1 MGIATFAGIFAAN
14 NRWTYCG
21 NKNLLNALRR
31 GNKHTGVLWLS
42 ASLIFY
48 FQNTNLKQI
57 KKMKHKLFTE
67 QQLLEIYDL
76 VFSSTHS
83 NGFKTSEI
91 KDLLFESDYWFLE
104 KPKENWKS
112 DLINYLDSNGIDKS
126 NLNANKA
133 LISF

>member
-1 MGIATFAGIFAAN
+1 
-14 NRWTYCG
+14 
-21 NKNLLNALRR
+21 
-31 GNKHTGVLWLS
+31 
-42 ASLIFY
+42 
-48 FQNTNLKQI
+48 
-57 KKMKHKLFTE
+57 MKHKLFTE
-67 QQLLEIYDL
+67 HQLLEIYDL

-133 LISF
+133 LISFKH

>member
-1 MGIATFAGIFAAN
+1 
-14 NRWTYCG
+14 
-21 NKNLLNALRR
+21 
-31 GNKHTGVLWLS
+31 
-42 ASLIFY
+42 
-48 FQNTNLKQI
+48 
-57 KKMKHKLFTE
+57 MKHKLFTE

-76 VFSSTHS
+76 VFSSVHS

-112 DLINYLDSNGIDKS
+112 DLINYLDSNRIDKS

>member
-1 MGIATFAGIFAAN
+1 
-14 NRWTYCG
+14 
-21 NKNLLNALRR
+21 
-31 GNKHTGVLWLS
+31 
-42 ASLIFY
+42 
-48 FQNTNLKQI
+48 
-57 KKMKHKLFTE
+57 MKHKLFTE

-91 KDLLFESDYWFLE
+91 KDLLFEPDYWFLE

>member
-1 MGIATFAGIFAAN
+1 
-14 NRWTYCG
+14 
-21 NKNLLNALRR
+21 
-31 GNKHTGVLWLS
+31 
-42 ASLIFY
+42 
-48 FQNTNLKQI
+48 
-57 KKMKHKLFTE
+57 MKHKLFTE

-91 KDLLFESDYWFLE
+91 KDLLFESDYLFLE

-133 LISF
+133 LIPF

>member
-1 MGIATFAGIFAAN
+1 
-14 NRWTYCG
+14 
-21 NKNLLNALRR
+21 
-31 GNKHTGVLWLS
+31 
-42 ASLIFY
+42 
-48 FQNTNLKQI
+48 
-57 KKMKHKLFTE
+57 MKHKLFTE

-126 NLNANKA
+126 KLNANKA

>member
-1 MGIATFAGIFAAN
+1 
-14 NRWTYCG
+14 
-21 NKNLLNALRR
+21 
-31 GNKHTGVLWLS
+31 
-42 ASLIFY
+42 
-48 FQNTNLKQI
+48 
-57 KKMKHKLFTE
+57 MKHKLFTE

>member
-1 MGIATFAGIFAAN
+1 
-14 NRWTYCG
+14 
-21 NKNLLNALRR
+21 
-31 GNKHTGVLWLS
+31 
-42 ASLIFY
+42 
-48 FQNTNLKQI
+48 
-57 KKMKHKLFTE
+57 MKHKLFTE

-104 KPKENWKS
+104 KTKENWKS
-112 DLINYLDSNGIDKS
+112 DLINYLESNGIDKS
-126 NLNANKA
+126 NLNANKS

>member
-1 MGIATFAGIFAAN
+1 
-14 NRWTYCG
+14 
-21 NKNLLNALRR
+21 
-31 GNKHTGVLWLS
+31 
-42 ASLIFY
+42 
-48 FQNTNLKQI
+48 
-57 KKMKHKLFTE
+57 MKHKLFTE

-112 DLINYLDSNGIDKS
+112 DLISYLDSNGIDKS
-126 NLNANKA
+126 NLDANKS

>member
-1 MGIATFAGIFAAN
+1 
-14 NRWTYCG
+14 
-21 NKNLLNALRR
+21 
-31 GNKHTGVLWLS
+31 
-42 ASLIFY
+42 
-48 FQNTNLKQI
+48 
-57 KKMKHKLFTE
+57 MKHKLFTE

-76 VFSSTHS
+76 VFSSVHS

>member
-1 MGIATFAGIFAAN
+1 
-14 NRWTYCG
+14 
-21 NKNLLNALRR
+21 
-31 GNKHTGVLWLS
+31 
-42 ASLIFY
+42 
-48 FQNTNLKQI
+48 
-57 KKMKHKLFTE
+57 MKHKLFTE

-76 VFSSTHS
+76 VFSSVHS

-112 DLINYLDSNGIDKS
+112 DLINYLDSHGIDKS

>member
-1 MGIATFAGIFAAN
+1 
-14 NRWTYCG
+14 
-21 NKNLLNALRR
+21 
-31 GNKHTGVLWLS
+31 
-42 ASLIFY
+42 
-48 FQNTNLKQI
+48 
-57 KKMKHKLFTE
+57 MKHKLFTE

-76 VFSSTHS
+76 IFSSTHS

>member
-1 MGIATFAGIFAAN
+1 
-14 NRWTYCG
+14 
-21 NKNLLNALRR
+21 
-31 GNKHTGVLWLS
+31 
-42 ASLIFY
+42 
-48 FQNTNLKQI
+48 
-57 KKMKHKLFTE
+57 MKHKLFTE
-67 QQLLEIYDL
+67 KQLLEIYDL

-91 KDLLFESDYWFLE
+91 KDLLFEPDYWFLE